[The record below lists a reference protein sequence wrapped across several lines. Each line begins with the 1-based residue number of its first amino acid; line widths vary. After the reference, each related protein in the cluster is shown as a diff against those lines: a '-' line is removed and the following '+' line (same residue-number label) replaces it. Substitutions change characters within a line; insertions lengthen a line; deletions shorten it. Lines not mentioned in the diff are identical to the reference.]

1 MIVCKIQLWVP
12 NLVALI
18 IISSKEKN
26 VSFVNLQRTKD
37 GTHMFDAKYR
47 YVFAV

>member
-12 NLVALI
+12 NLVAL
-18 IISSKEKN
+18 ISSKEKN

-37 GTHMFDAKYR
+37 GTHLFDAKYR
-47 YVFAV
+47 YAFAV